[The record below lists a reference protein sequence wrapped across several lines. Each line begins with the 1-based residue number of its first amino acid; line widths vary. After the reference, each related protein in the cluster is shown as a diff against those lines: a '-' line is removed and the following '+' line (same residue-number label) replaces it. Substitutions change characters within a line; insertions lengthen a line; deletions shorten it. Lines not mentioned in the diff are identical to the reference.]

1 MDALESHEVSS
12 FHPGNK
18 TTMRSKKRIVM
29 NQNYNLEKQHAKGKL
44 HAIERINALCDKD
57 TFFEIYSHAQ
67 HTCTNFGMDKK
78 EIPYD
83 GVITGFGKI
92 NGKKV
97 AVYAQDFT
105 VQGGSLGKVHGQ
117 KIAELISK
125 AIDARCPVIGLNDSG
140 GARIQEG
147 VDSLCGYGDLFMQNV
162 KASGYIPQI
171 SIIVGPCAGG
181 AVYSPGLTDF
191 IFTVDS
197 ISQMFIT
204 GPKVVKSVM
213 FMDISAEDLGGAS
226 IHAQKS
232 GVSHFKCSTE
242 NECYEKVRKL
252 LDYIPHYYGE
262 SKKTDDK
269 IKFDEKKKA
278 KHIAEIVPE
287 ESKKPYDMHEV
298 IDSVIDDDSFLEVM
312 QEFSVNAVTGFAKI
326 EGKTVGIIGNNPAG
340 IGGILNCDASDK
352 IARFVR
358 YCDCYDIPLV
368 NFVDVPGFIPGPQ
381 EEQKGIIR
389 HGAKIIYAYS
399 EASVPKVTIITRKAY
414 GGAYIA
420 MCSKHLGAD
429 FVYAWPKAEI
439 AVMGAEGALEIL
451 YAKEMKD
458 PSKSSFVQEKSD
470 EYRKEIMTPKIA
482 AARDYISEIIQPEE
496 TRKCIA
502 RSLEFLENKKTYS
515 IINKKHGNIP
525 L

>member
-1 MDALESHEVSS
+1 MA
-12 FHPGNK
+12 K
-18 TTMRSKKRIVM
+18 Y
-29 NQNYNLEKQHAKGKL
+29 NYDLEKQHAKGKL

-57 TFFEIYSHAQ
+57 SFNEIYSGARHN
-67 HTCTNFGMDKK
+67 CTSFGMEKK

-92 NGKKV
+92 NGKKI

-117 KIAELISK
+117 KIAELIDMAIK
-125 AIDARCPVIGLNDSG
+125 AKCPVIGVNDSG

-147 VDSLCGYGDLFMQNV
+147 VDALCGYGDLFYQNV
-162 KASGYIPQI
+162 RASGAVPQI
-171 SIIVGPCAGG
+171 SIIAGPCAGG

-191 IFTVDS
+191 IFAIDS

-226 IHAQKS
+226 IHSQKS
-232 GVSHFKCSTE
+232 GVAHYRCTSEK
-242 NECYEKVRKL
+242 ECYEKVRRL

-262 SKKTDDK
+262 EIVADPKF
-269 IKFDEKKKA
+269 KFDEKKNA
-278 KHIAEIVPE
+278 KKIGEIIPE
-287 ESKKPYDMHEV
+287 ESKKPYNMHDV
-298 IDSVIDDDSFLEVM
+298 INCVVDEDSFFEVM
-312 QEFSVNAVTGFAKI
+312 EEFAICAITGFAKI
-326 EGKTVGIIGNNPAG
+326 EGKSVGIIANNPG
-340 IGGILNCDASDK
+340 GMGGILNCDASDK

-358 YCDCYDIPLV
+358 YCDAYNVPLV

-389 HGAKIIYAYS
+389 HGAKVIYAYS
-399 EASVPKVTIITRKAY
+399 EATVPKVTVITRKSY

-429 FVYAWPKAEI
+429 FVYAWPKSEI
-439 AVMGAEGALEIL
+439 AVMGAEGAVEIVF
-451 YAKEMKD
+451 AKELKD
-458 PSKSSFVQEKSD
+458 PAKAAEVAQKKQD
-470 EYRKEIMTPKIA
+470 YITEIMTPKIA
-482 AARDYISEIIQPEE
+482 AQRDYISEIIDPSE
-496 TRKCIA
+496 TRA
-502 RSLEFLENKKTYS
+502 RVASSLEFLANKEQ
-515 IINKKHGNIP
+515 NVMPAKKHGNIP